1 MLDYNEIY
9 VILNS
14 YSYNEKISKVFD
26 NKTNMEIANINDILK
41 IKSAFFIN
49 EYYKNECS
57 KFEQKRPGSK
67 LKFKEEFYK
76 ECIHKL
82 YTKLFI

>member
-9 VILNS
+9 IILNS
-14 YSYNEKISKVFD
+14 YSYNEKSLNVYD
-26 NKTNMEIANINDILK
+26 NKTNMQITNINDILK

-57 KFEQKRPGSK
+57 KLFKKDPVQK
-67 LKFKEEFYK
+67 
-76 ECIHKL
+76 
-82 YTKLFI
+82 